1 MNDEAKKVLS
11 GKTFEKIKEGREVA
25 FLSKK
30 LATLDTN
37 VNMSHFHLD
46 DFVFHRDKIFSPE
59 VKKLFKE
66 FEFYS
71 LIE

>member
-1 MNDEAKKVLS
+1 MSDEAKKVLS
-11 GKTFEKIKEGREVA
+11 GKTLEKIKEGREIS

-37 VNMSHFHLD
+37 VNLSHFHLD
-46 DFVFHRDKIFSPE
+46 DFIFHKDKILSFE